1 MDNSTVPMQMRL
13 SYAGTTGMT
22 VSWNTFSKLQAPTV
36 QYGTSQDALI
46 LQAQS
51 SDSITYPTSL
61 TYNNHVKIT
70 GLQPDTRYYYRIL
83 PGGPISSF
91 RTARVPG
98 DGTAFVAAAVVDLG
112 LIGPD
117 GLSETS
123 KNALAPGE
131 TSTVDSLIGQVP
143 NFDLLLHPGDVAY
156 ADYWLDESI
165 AGYLRNYDFSA
176 TKGAALYEKLNNE
189 FYDEMVPIT
198 SSKPYMIG
206 PGNHDANCDDGVAY
220 WHNGQWV
227 GGSGLCLAGQTN
239 FTGLI
244 NHFRMPSKE
253 SGGTGNMWYSFDHGM
268 AHFISLDSETDLGNG
283 LGGPD
288 EGQPLNS
295 GPFGAY
301 QNAQVDWLAADLAAV
316 DRTKTPWIIVML
328 HRGWYVDY
336 PGGCTACQQAFEP
349 LFNTYGVDL
358 VLTGHNHFYQRNAPT
373 KNGQPDTN
381 ELNNPSSPWYIVNG
395 IAGHYGGK
403 AGYTLNPPYSR
414 FVQNQ
419 HYGWSRLTFHNCTHL
434 THDFVVSN
442 DDSVSDTAT
451 LYKNRTCS
459 FSDGSPHPS
468 TPSPTCDEWDSNV
481 FATDAGRSYVIE
493 CELDRV
499 GNDLNM
505 VWISSNKIEDCLA
518 ACDSTPGCVGTSM
531 SGTACY
537 MKKKLGVAKHASYV
551 RGARLIS

>member
-1 MDNSTVPMQMRL
+1 MPQNVFPLKLRSAVVDNSTAPMQMRL
-13 SYAGTTGMT
+13 SYAGITGMT

-36 QYGTSQDALI
+36 QYGKSQNALT

-51 SDSITYPTSL
+51 NESVTYPTSL

-70 GLQPDTRYYYRIL
+70 GLQPNTQYYYRIL
-83 PGGPISSF
+83 PGGAISSF

-98 DGTAFVAAAVVDLG
+98 DGTPFVAAAVVDLG

-123 KNALAPGE
+123 QNALAPGE
-131 TSTVDSLIGQVP
+131 TSTVDSLIGQIP
-143 NFDLLLHPGDVAY
+143 NFDLLLHPGDIGY
-156 ADYWLDESI
+156 ADYWLDESV
-165 AGYLRNYDFSA
+165 AGYLKNYDFSA
-176 TKGAALYEKLNNE
+176 AQGAVLYEKLNNE

-198 SSKPYMIG
+198 STRLYMIG
-206 PGNHDANCDDGVAY
+206 PGNHDSNCDDGVAY
-220 WHNGQWV
+220 WHDEQWV
-227 GGSGLCLAGQTN
+227 GGSSLCLAGQTN

-244 NHFRMPSKE
+244 NHFRMPSEE
-253 SGGTGNMWYSFDHGM
+253 SGGAGNMWYSFNHGM

-288 EGQPLNS
+288 EGQPLSS

-316 DRTKTPWIIVML
+316 DRTKTPWIVVML
-328 HRGWYVDY
+328 HRGWYVNY
-336 PGGCTACQQAFEP
+336 PGGCTTCQQAFEP

-358 VLTGHNHFYQRNAPT
+358 VLTGHNHFYQRNSPT
-373 KNGQPDTN
+373 KNGQPDPN

-403 AGYTLNPPYSR
+403 AGYTLNPPCSR

-419 HYGWSRLTFHNCTHL
+419 HY
-434 THDFVVSN
+434 
-442 DDSVSDTAT
+442 AT

-459 FSDGSPHPS
+459 FTDGTPHPS
-468 TPSPTCDEWDSNV
+468 TPSPTCDEWNSTV
-481 FATDAGRSYVIE
+481 FATVAGRSYVIE

-499 GNDLNM
+499 GNDLSM

-518 ACDSTPGCVGTSM
+518 ACDATPGCVGTSM

-537 MKKKLGVAKHASYV
+537 MKKKLGTAKHASYV

>member
-1 MDNSTVPMQMRL
+1 MIMDNSTVPMQMRL

-36 QYGTSQDALI
+36 QYGTSQDALT

-143 NFDLLLHPGDVAY
+143 NFDLLLHRESCCLFAHCPSLCLLVSLAGDIAY

-206 PGNHDANCDDGVAY
+206 PGNHDANCK
-220 WHNGQWV
+220 
-227 GGSGLCLAGQTN
+227 ST
-239 FTGLI
+239 
-244 NHFRMPSKE
+244 
-253 SGGTGNMWYSFDHGM
+253 
-268 AHFISLDSETDLGNG
+268 ISR
-283 LGGPD
+283 
-288 EGQPLNS
+288 Q
-295 GPFGAY
+295 
-301 QNAQVDWLAADLAAV
+301 
-316 DRTKTPWIIVML
+316 
-328 HRGWYVDY
+328 
-336 PGGCTACQQAFEP
+336 
-349 LFNTYGVDL
+349 
-358 VLTGHNHFYQRNAPT
+358 
-373 KNGQPDTN
+373 
-381 ELNNPSSPWYIVNG
+381 
-395 IAGHYGGK
+395 
-403 AGYTLNPPYSR
+403 
-414 FVQNQ
+414 
-419 HYGWSRLTFHNCTHL
+419 
-434 THDFVVSN
+434 
-442 DDSVSDTAT
+442 
-451 LYKNRTCS
+451 
-459 FSDGSPHPS
+459 
-468 TPSPTCDEWDSNV
+468 
-481 FATDAGRSYVIE
+481 
-493 CELDRV
+493 
-499 GNDLNM
+499 
-505 VWISSNKIEDCLA
+505 
-518 ACDSTPGCVGTSM
+518 
-531 SGTACY
+531 
-537 MKKKLGVAKHASYV
+537 
-551 RGARLIS
+551 